1 MAAEVSSFDLRR
13 QQVRLGCA
21 RQIAIKSSVHRANS
35 RVSCTMETLGSTKK
49 VDLELLLMLTARWHV
64 NKMKKHV

>member
-1 MAAEVSSFDLRR
+1 
-13 QQVRLGCA
+13 
-21 RQIAIKSSVHRANS
+21 
-35 RVSCTMETLGSTKK
+35 METLGSTKK

>member
-1 MAAEVSSFDLRR
+1 M
-13 QQVRLGCA
+13 RLGCA